1 MWITGL
7 KAPLKYFNTY
17 GYKDKPMW
25 ITMCTS
31 CPLSTFDAIL
41 IMLLCY
47 PHLIHTVVHIVIHI
61 PSLFNRSL
69 YLIECTLDF
78 MISIKHIFNH
88 LACMYNCSMISATKF
103 RSYLL
108 QWFSKYFPAKI
119 HGNLS
124 G

>member
-7 KAPLKYFNTY
+7 IRSLNIYNTY
-17 GYKDKPMW
+17 GYKDKKVW

-31 CPLSTFDAIL
+31 SMLSTPCVNSITVF
-41 IMLLCY
+41 CY
-47 PHLIHTVVHIVIHI
+47 PHLIHIIIHIVTHTI
-61 PSLFNRSL
+61 SLFNRSRNL
-69 YLIECTLDF
+69 TECALDF

-103 RSYLL
+103 QSYLF
-108 QWFSKYFPAKI
+108 QWFPKYFPAKI
-119 HGNLS
+119 HGNMP